1 MKNLLKIVVFTAM
14 MVSANQVMAY
24 SAIAVDDAVGDKAEE
39 IGVGY
44 GRGDTKEAAE
54 ADALKECKGAG
65 NKACEVVVTYDK
77 CGAYANSKKYSG
89 AGTGDTEAAA
99 KKAAV
104 DKCGSD
110 TCRVSASD
118 CEQ

>member
-1 MKNLLKIVVFTAM
+1 MKSLLKIVVLTTM
-14 MVSANQVMAY
+14 MLSANQVMAY
-24 SAIAVDDAVGDKAEE
+24 SAIAVNDDVGDKAED

-54 ADALKECKGAG
+54 ADALKSCKSAG
-65 NKACEVVVTYDK
+65 NKSCEVVITYDK

-89 AGTGDTEAAA
+89 VGTGDTEDAA
-99 KKAAV
+99 KQAAV

-110 TCRVSASD
+110 ACRVAASD